1 MTADPELTIAWGA
14 SSHRGVRRQLNE
26 DGYLAA
32 GGVFLVADGMG
43 GHDAGEVASATAL
56 DALRPLT
63 ELPRIEPQHV
73 EALLTVAQERVRAI
87 DTGPAG
93 RGAGTTLTG
102 VVVAYLEDIA
112 YWLFVNVGDSRTY
125 LLSGGRL
132 DQVSV
137 DHSEVQEL
145 IDAGVLTRDEAR
157 THPRRNVI
165 TRALGSHD
173 EPRAD
178 FRYVPVVAHDRV
190 LVCSDGLT
198 GEITDVGIAEILLTR
213 PDPQQAAGALVEAAI
228 AAGGR
233 DNITVIVVD
242 ATGVGTSSSGADTL
256 PRGDAGT
263 ADDDTLPRDAFPAW
277 RAPDAGSGQE
287 QEAEDGADL
296 SEQGVGEA
304 PAESRGSA

>member
-1 MTADPELTIAWGA
+1 MTGDRELTIAWGA
-14 SSHRGVRRQLNE
+14 ASHRGVRRALNE

-56 DALRPLT
+56 EALRPLT
-63 ELPRIEPQHV
+63 EMGRIEPHDV
-73 EALLTVAQERVRAI
+73 EALLGVAQERVRSI
-87 DTGPAG
+87 DTGTPG

-102 VVVAYLEDIA
+102 VVVAYLEDVA

-125 LLSGGRL
+125 LLSGGAL

-137 DHSEVQEL
+137 DHSEVQEMV
-145 IDAGVLTRDEAR
+145 DAGVLTPDQAR
-157 THPRRNVI
+157 THPRRHVI

-178 FRYVPVVAHDRV
+178 FRYVPVAAHDRV

-198 GEITDVGIAEILLTR
+198 GEVSDERIAELLLSHA
-213 PDPQQAAGALVEAAI
+213 DAEEAAGKLVAEAI
-228 AAGGR
+228 LAGGR

-242 ATGVGTSSSGADTL
+242 ATGVGSQTGSDTA
-256 PRGDAGT
+256 PRGAVDE
-263 ADDDTLPRDAFPAW
+263 DTLPRDEQE
-277 RAPDAGSGQE
+277 RIAPGVAADADAGVPINRGV
-287 QEAEDGADL
+287 EAQAG
-296 SEQGVGEA
+296 
-304 PAESRGSA
+304 